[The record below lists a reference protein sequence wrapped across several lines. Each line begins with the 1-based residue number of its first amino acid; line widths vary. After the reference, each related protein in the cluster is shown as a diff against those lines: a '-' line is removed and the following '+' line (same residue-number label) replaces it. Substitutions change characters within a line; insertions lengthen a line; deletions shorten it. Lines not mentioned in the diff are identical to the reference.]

1 MSDRWTQHNMDK
13 CGVAWWKMD
22 ESSGNIIDSKGSNTG
37 TNVKTTVITSPWYR
51 CRNFN
56 GSSYIR
62 CNSQVIPLGAKSIR
76 FKVKTTNNITSE
88 QDVVLLFNSDGYG
101 IGSDGIRITQNT
113 DNKIYIAQTVDSSP
127 IFKLASEKAINDG
140 QWHDVLFTWDGT
152 LNPNGVKLYI
162 DNMMIPDA
170 TSSAISTSV
179 KNASFPLHIGTRA
192 RATGPHD
199 RNFIGQLDEI
209 EIYNDVIDPIPKYY
223 FIQTNDN
230 KIWTYNTTWQDTGM
244 VIGDLD
250 YTNVSAKSNFE
261 TYGMFADENLS
272 SQALQDLKDMGYTSY
287 RVLMGK
293 M

>member
-22 ESSGNIIDSKGSNTG
+22 ESSGNLVDSKGSNTG
-37 TNVKTTVITSPWYR
+37 TNVGTTVITSPWYR
-51 CRNFN
+51 GRNFN

-62 CNSQVIPLGAKSIR
+62 CDSQVIPLGAKSIR

-101 IGSDGIRITQNT
+101 IGSDGIRITQNS
-113 DNKIYIAQTVDSSP
+113 DNKIYISQTVDSSP
-127 IFKLASEKAINDG
+127 IFSLASKKTINDG

-162 DNMMIPDA
+162 DNMMIPDN
-170 TSSAISTSV
+170 TSSAVSTSV
-179 KNASFPLHIGTRA
+179 KNASFPLYIGA
-192 RATGPHD
+192 RGSGQHD

-272 SQALQDLKDMGYTSY
+272 SQALQDLKEMGYTSY

-293 M
+293 V

>member
-22 ESSGNIIDSKGSNTG
+22 ESSGNLVDSKGSNTG
-37 TNVKTTVITSPWYR
+37 TNVGTTVITSPWYR
-51 CRNFN
+51 GRNFN
-56 GSSYIR
+56 GSSYIL
-62 CNSQVIPLGAKSIR
+62 CDSQVIPLGAKSIR
-76 FKVKTTNNITSE
+76 FKVKTTNNITSA

-101 IGSDGIRITQNT
+101 IGGNGIRITHYT
-113 DNKIYIAQTVDSSP
+113 GNKIYIAQMVDSSS
-127 IFKLASEKAINDG
+127 IFSLVSEKTINDG

-179 KNASFPLHIGTRA
+179 KNASFPLCIGARA
-192 RATGPHD
+192 RAAGLHD

-250 YTNVSAKSNFE
+250 YTNISAKSNFE

>member
-1 MSDRWTQHNMDK
+1 MSDRWIQHNMDK

-22 ESSGNIIDSKGSNTG
+22 ESSGNLVDSKGSNTG

-51 CRNFN
+51 GRNFN

-62 CNSQVIPLGAKSIR
+62 CNSQVIPLTAKSIR
-76 FKVKTTNNITSE
+76 FKVKTTNNVTSA
-88 QDVVLLFNSDGYG
+88 QDVALLFNSDGYG
-101 IGSDGIRITQNT
+101 LGSNGIRITHYAG
-113 DNKIYIAQTVDSSP
+113 NKISISQTVDSSP
-127 IFKLASEKAINDG
+127 IFGLVSEKTINDG

-162 DNMMIPDA
+162 DNMMIPAA

-179 KNASFPLHIGTRA
+179 KNASFPLCIGGRA
-192 RATGPHD
+192 SSPYD

-250 YTNVSAKSNFE
+250 YTNISAKSNFE

-272 SQALQDLKDMGYTSY
+272 SQALQDLKGMGYTSY